1 MKKIVCLGSLNLDH
15 VYRLDHFVRPGET
28 LGSESYSVGW
38 GAGHAC
44 RPDRA

>member
-28 LGSESYSVGW
+28 LTLG
-38 GAGHAC
+38 
-44 RPDRA
+44 